1 MEWTLTYVGSQVS
14 TIIMYTLLASTYYLK
29 DRNKILI
36 VSFLSFSSIGIA
48 YILLNAW
55 TGFAMCVVAIIRN
68 IIFIIDEKKNGKR
81 ENINKKDIVIL
92 IILYVISIISVFFT
106 YDGLWS
112 LLSVFA
118 TMLYTYS
125 VWQKNTKVYKWL
137 GVPVSLCWITYNIYI
152 SSLFGII
159 LETVLMTS
167 AIIGYLRERK

>member
-1 MEWTLTYVGSQVS
+1 MS
-14 TIIMYTLLASTYYLK
+14 
-29 DRNKILI
+29 
-36 VSFLSFSSIGIA
+36 
-48 YILLNAW
+48 
-55 TGFAMCVVAIIRN
+55 VA
-68 IIFIIDEKKNGKR
+68 
-81 ENINKKDIVIL
+81 
-92 IILYVISIISVFFT
+92 
-106 YDGLWS
+106 
-112 LLSVFA
+112 A